1 MNLTEAKKALRS
13 EVRAAERALSPRY
26 RASSSAA
33 INARLLA
40 LPEYS
45 LARTVFA
52 FVGTAREIDTT
63 EFLREALRQVKRLC
77 VPLCVG
83 PGIMELREITALE
96 DLAPGAYG
104 IPEPKAACPAV
115 PLDEVDFAVIPC
127 VSCDREGHRLGQ
139 GGGFY
144 DRFLAAYRGPAYL
157 VCRERL
163 LRREIPM
170 EPHDAI
176 IHWVVTEK
184 TLYEDGIPDQM
195 S

>member
-1 MNLTEAKKALRS
+1 MAQ
-13 EVRAAERALSPRY
+13 
-26 RASSSAA
+26 
-33 INARLLA
+33 
-40 LPEYS
+40 
-45 LARTVFA
+45 TVFA
-52 FVGTAREIDTT
+52 FVGSAREIDST
-63 EFLREALRQVKRLC
+63 EFLTETLRQGQRLC
-77 VPLCVG
+77 VPLCTG
-83 PGIMELREITALE
+83 PGIMELRRIASFD

-104 IPEPKAACPAV
+104 IPEPKADCPAV
-115 PLDEVDFAVIPC
+115 PLDEIDFAVIPC

-163 LRREIPM
+163 LRSEIPM

-184 TLYEDGIPDQM
+184 ALYEDGIPEQM

>member
-1 MNLTEAKKALRS
+1 MNLIEAKKALRS
-13 EVRAAERALSPRY
+13 EVRAAERTLPPRY
-26 RASSSAA
+26 REESNAG

-40 LPEYS
+40 LPE
-45 LARTVFA
+45 
-52 FVGTAREIDTT
+52 IDTT
-63 EFLREALRQVKRLC
+63 EFLTATLRQGKRLC
-77 VPLCVG
+77 VPLCTG
-83 PGIMELREITALE
+83 PGIMELRKITGFD
-96 DLAPGAYG
+96 DLTPGAYG
-104 IPEPKAACPAV
+104 ILEPKADCPVV
-115 PLDEVDFAVIPC
+115 PLDEIDFAVIPC

-144 DRFLAAYRGPAYL
+144 DRFLSAYRGPAFL

-163 LRREIPM
+163 LRSEIPM